1 MAEINNVLPV
11 DLLML
16 LNQQL
21 DNFPNLRNFVTAH
34 NLRPSSVFLPQTLKS
49 ISENLDYNTDI
60 IFESMDFMDIVNFY
74 STMLY
79 SDRERLFFNICDLIV
94 EGRTAQQHNLVLNKT
109 ALSDFLFTDKGEAKT
124 FLMSNKFL
132 VAIYLVSLL
141 QLLFFKTA

>member
-1 MAEINNVLPV
+1 
-11 DLLML
+11 
-16 LNQQL
+16 
-21 DNFPNLRNFVTAH
+21 
-34 NLRPSSVFLPQTLKS
+34 
-49 ISENLDYNTDI
+49 
-60 IFESMDFMDIVNFY
+60 
-74 STMLY
+74 MLY
-79 SDRERLFFNICDLIV
+79 SDPERIFFNICDLIV